1 MFRVASTPESGG
13 GDMMRC
19 LSIGRELHKF
29 QSVHFLLCKGGEYW
43 IDRIKHYGM
52 TASVY
57 KLPEEIKNKNLLVD
71 GYYFSNLEVKVWRK
85 QCRYMAF
92 IDDADTAPKSKYA
105 DMIIYTHL
113 NSIHNNKNQIKLQG
127 NKYALLSPEY
137 ANFFFN
143 HSLKEV
149 RNILISCGLLDSNN
163 YTGQVLESLS
173 KTDFDGNVNIAIGD
187 YAPCLHKL
195 LNSINNYN
203 FSVNIILN
211 SNGLYDLLLQSN
223 MVIGTGGVS
232 LLERMALGK
241 PSVTIVAAENQR
253 SQAKWAENAG
263 ATILVDPAKQK
274 FKHDINSAID
284 FLLKS
289 EEKRLEMSGK
299 GISIIDGK
307 GSDRVARCMA
317 FGEC

>member
-1 MFRVASTPESGG
+1 MLITDNKEISWIFRTASAPEVGG
-13 GDMMRC
+13 GHVMRC
-19 LSIGRELHKF
+19 ISIGRELNKY
-29 QSVHFLLCKGGEYW
+29 QTVHFLLCKGGDSW
-43 IDRIKHYGM
+43 IDYIKYYGM
-52 TASVY
+52 TASIY
-57 KLPEEIKNKNLLVD
+57 KSPIEVRNKNILVD
-71 GYYFSNLEVKVWRK
+71 GYNFSKSEIQAWSE
-85 QCRYMAF
+85 QCKYMAF
-92 IDDADTAPKSKYA
+92 IDDADTAPKYA

-274 FKHDINSAID
+274 FKHDI
-284 FLLKS
+284 
-289 EEKRLEMSGK
+289 
-299 GISIIDGK
+299 
-307 GSDRVARCMA
+307 
-317 FGEC
+317 